1 MVTAP
6 RPGLQSRKTETPVV
20 WAGSWCPGAGPGGG
34 PPRQLE
40 GTARTREQV
49 VGEGAAQASGDLGE
63 IWSFLREQETFLL
76 PLPRTS
82 EWSFSRLLC
91 SSPGVSFL
99 FLRRAPCAVR
109 LACRMAGQPSHM
121 PPGGSPN
128 NLCHS
133 PGPAHAPDPQRHP
146 NTLSFRC
153 SLADFQIEK
162 KIGRGQFSEVYKAT
176 CLLDR
181 KTVALKKVQVSHL
194 PRGSGESICRAEYG
208 QLGQQLNHPNIIK
221 YLDSFI
227 EDNELNIVLELA
239 DAGDLS
245 QMIKYFK
252 KQKRLIPERTVWKYF
267 AQLCSA
273 VEHMHSRRVMHR
285 DIKPAN
291 VFITATGVVK
301 LGDLGLGRF
310 FSSETTA
317 AHSLVGTPYYMS
329 PERIHENGYNFKS
342 DIWSLGCLLYEMA
355 ALQSPFYGDKMNLF
369 SLCQKIEQCD
379 YPPLPGEHYSEK
391 LRELVSMCIYPDP
404 NQRPDIG
411 YVHQVAKQMHVWT
424 SST

>member
-1 MVTAP
+1 
-6 RPGLQSRKTETPVV
+6 
-20 WAGSWCPGAGPGGG
+20 
-34 PPRQLE
+34 
-40 GTARTREQV
+40 
-49 VGEGAAQASGDLGE
+49 
-63 IWSFLREQETFLL
+63 
-76 PLPRTS
+76 
-82 EWSFSRLLC
+82 
-91 SSPGVSFL
+91 
-99 FLRRAPCAVR
+99 
-109 LACRMAGQPSHM
+109 MAGQPGHM
-121 PPGGSPN
+121 PHGGSPN
-128 NLCHS
+128 SLCHTL
-133 PGPAHAPDPQRHP
+133 GPAHPPDPQRHP
-146 NTLSFRC
+146 NSLSFRC

-181 KTVALKKVQVSHL
+181 KTVALKKVQIFEMMDAKARQDCVKEIGL
-194 PRGSGESICRAEYG
+194 
-208 QLGQQLNHPNIIK
+208 LKQLNHPNIIK

-291 VFITATGVVK
+291 VFITATGIVK

-342 DIWSLGCLLYEMA
+342 DIWSLGCLLYEVSVRLTA
-355 ALQSPFYGDKMNLF
+355 QQHSVRGAGQGRSRGRATPTSARWNPGICGPALHPARPVVCLMNSAGLEGIVRCVA
-369 SLCQKIEQCD
+369 SGRPGSRTPSGSSDLRKEIRAGVW
-379 YPPLPGEHYSEK
+379 LPQFPWNRGALAS
-391 LRELVSMCIYPDP
+391 C
-404 NQRPDIG
+404 
-411 YVHQVAKQMHVWT
+411 
-424 SST
+424 STVTHASGFW

>member
-1 MVTAP
+1 MAQGGNGVARAVRSPASHLQRDCGWEQMGPAVGSDGGVGKQRAP
-6 RPGLQSRKTETPVV
+6 LS
-20 WAGSWCPGAGPGGG
+20 WAGALSGCH
-34 PPRQLE
+34 
-40 GTARTREQV
+40 V
-49 VGEGAAQASGDLGE
+49 QASPAWLVTPDA
-63 IWSFLREQETFLL
+63 FC
-76 PLPRTS
+76 PL
-82 EWSFSRLLC
+82 
-91 SSPGVSFL
+91 
-99 FLRRAPCAVR
+99 
-109 LACRMAGQPSHM
+109 
-121 PPGGSPN
+121 
-128 NLCHS
+128 
-133 PGPAHAPDPQRHP
+133 QRHP
-146 NTLSFRC
+146 STLSFRC

-181 KTVALKKVQVSHL
+181 KTVALKKVQIFEMMDAKARQDCVKEIGL
-194 PRGSGESICRAEYG
+194 
-208 QLGQQLNHPNIIK
+208 LKQLNHPNIIK

-267 AQLCSA
+267 VQLCSA

-404 NQRPDIG
+404 DQRPDIG
-411 YVHQVAKQMHVWT
+411 YVHQVPHLVDMEAARLSLHLSLLLTAVQPGTGHFT
-424 SST
+424 SLSLPSSSAIWLKKNPSSQDHCKN

>member
-1 MVTAP
+1 MDTPICYQRQADPLRHLTDPEGAGINEKRQPGEETLRSLPAP
-6 RPGLQSRKTETPVV
+6 RLLLAILLQGAETPLVE
-20 WAGSWCPGAGPGGG
+20 SSISQMHKPEP
-34 PPRQLE
+34 
-40 GTARTREQV
+40 
-49 VGEGAAQASGDLGE
+49 
-63 IWSFLREQETFLL
+63 
-76 PLPRTS
+76 
-82 EWSFSRLLC
+82 
-91 SSPGVSFL
+91 SSP
-99 FLRRAPCAVR
+99 RAARALVR

-121 PPGGSPN
+121 PHGGSPN
-128 NLCHS
+128 NLCHTL
-133 PGPAHAPDPQRHP
+133 GPAHPPDPQRLP
-146 NTLSFRC
+146 NVLSFRC

-181 KTVALKKVQVSHL
+181 KTVALKKVQIFEMMDAKARQDCVKEIGL
-194 PRGSGESICRAEYG
+194 
-208 QLGQQLNHPNIIK
+208 LKQLNHPNIIK

-291 VFITATGVVK
+291 VFITATGIVK

-404 NQRPDIG
+404 TQRPDIG
-411 YVHQVAKQMHVWT
+411 YVHQVAKQMHVWM

>member
-1 MVTAP
+1 MP
-6 RPGLQSRKTETPVV
+6 
-20 WAGSWCPGAGPGGG
+20 
-34 PPRQLE
+34 
-40 GTARTREQV
+40 
-49 VGEGAAQASGDLGE
+49 
-63 IWSFLREQETFLL
+63 QE
-76 PLPRTS
+76 PTS
-82 EWSFSRLLC
+82 EQGIPFTRRVSVQRLATTQHFETE
-91 SSPGVSFL
+91 S
-99 FLRRAPCAVR
+99 CALVK
-109 LACRMAGQPSHM
+109 LACRMAGQPSPIPH
-121 PPGGSPN
+121 GGSPN

-133 PGPAHAPDPQRHP
+133 PGPAHPSDPQRHP
-146 NTLSFRC
+146 TTLSFRC

-181 KTVALKKVQVSHL
+181 KTVALKKVQIFEMMDAKARQDCVKEIGL
-194 PRGSGESICRAEYG
+194 
-208 QLGQQLNHPNIIK
+208 LKQLNHPNIIK

-267 AQLCSA
+267 VQLCSA

-317 AHSLVGTPYYMS
+317 AHSLDEET
-329 PERIHENGYNFKS
+329 E
-342 DIWSLGCLLYEMA
+342 A
-355 ALQSPFYGDKMNLF
+355 
-369 SLCQKIEQCD
+369 
-379 YPPLPGEHYSEK
+379 
-391 LRELVSMCIYPDP
+391 
-404 NQRPDIG
+404 QR
-411 YVHQVAKQMHVWT
+411 
-424 SST
+424 

>member
-1 MVTAP
+1 MGM
-6 RPGLQSRKTETPVV
+6 R
-20 WAGSWCPGAGPGGG
+20 CPSCSGCW
-34 PPRQLE
+34 
-40 GTARTREQV
+40 
-49 VGEGAAQASGDLGE
+49 QADS
-63 IWSFLREQETFLL
+63 
-76 PLPRTS
+76 
-82 EWSFSRLLC
+82 C
-91 SSPGVSFL
+91 
-99 FLRRAPCAVR
+99 PCLVR

-121 PPGGSPN
+121 PHGGSPN
-128 NLCHS
+128 NLCHA
-133 PGPAHAPDPQRHP
+133 PGPAPPPDPQRHP
-146 NTLSFRC
+146 NALSFRC

-181 KTVALKKVQVSHL
+181 KTVALKKVQIFEMMDAKARQDCVKEIGL
-194 PRGSGESICRAEYG
+194 
-208 QLGQQLNHPNIIK
+208 LKQLNHPNIIK

-267 AQLCSA
+267 VQLCSA

-291 VFITATGVVK
+291 VFITATGIVK

-391 LRELVSMCIYPDP
+391 LRELVSMCIHPDP

-411 YVHQVAKQMHVWT
+411 YVHQVAKQMHGWT